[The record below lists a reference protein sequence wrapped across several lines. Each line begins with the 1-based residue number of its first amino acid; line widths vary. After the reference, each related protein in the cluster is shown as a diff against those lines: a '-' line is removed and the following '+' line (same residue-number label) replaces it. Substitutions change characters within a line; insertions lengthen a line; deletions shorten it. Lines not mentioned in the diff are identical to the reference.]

1 MTVKYFIV
9 LKLQLEDNLNEK
21 YDQNLPNQNKK
32 KEEIVFSY
40 STKVILL
47 KKLLSLELMTAH
59 TLW

>member
-9 LKLQLEDNLNEK
+9 LKIQLEDNLNEK

-47 KKLLSLELMTAH
+47 RKLLSLELMTAH

>member
-47 KKLLSLELMTAH
+47 RKLLSLELMTAH

>member
-32 KEEIVFSY
+32 EEEIVFSY

-47 KKLLSLELMTAH
+47 RKLLSLELMTAH